1 VGTAPSVLG
10 PRPRGGG
17 NTLGLRLR
25 EGRKR
30 LSPQE
35 RSDVGGKVPQPKAGV
50 GGWFPPRD
58 IATAAAAFG
67 LETRDHLRWWERP
80 PPSLRDTSPN
90 AQPCGFA
97 GGGNGS
103 PYGLAT
109 TEAAFLPRTE
119 D

>member
-1 VGTAPSVLG
+1 L
-10 PRPRGGG
+10 
-17 NTLGLRLR
+17 
-25 EGRKR
+25 
-30 LSPQE
+30 
-35 RSDVGGKVPQPKAGV
+35 GGKYRSRRL
-50 GGWFPPRD
+50 GWFPPRD

-109 TEAAFLPRTE
+109 TEAAFWLLAVSR
-119 D
+119 